1 MESITI
7 IFHLQQIIRVQS
19 PDGVKRIT
27 ATKRETAAT
36 FLKKVAKEF
45 GFQNNGFSVYINRN
59 KTGEITASSNKSL
72 NLLKIK
78 HGDLLFLFPSS
89 LAGPSSEMEMSVP
102 PGFKGFGTPNVVED
116 EIDQYLSK
124 QDGKIYRSR
133 DPQLRSMRTI

>member
-1 MESITI
+1 M
-7 IFHLQQIIRVQS
+7 FCLQQIIRVQS

-89 LAGPSSEMEMSVP
+89 LAGPSSEMETSAP
-102 PGFKGFGTPNVVED
+102 PGFKVFGAPNVVED

-133 DPQLRSMRTI
+133 DPQLHSMRTI

>member
-1 MESITI
+1 
-7 IFHLQQIIRVQS
+7 IIRVQS
-19 PDGVKRIT
+19 PEGMKRIT

-45 GFQNNGFSVYINRN
+45 GFGNNGFSVYINRN
-59 KTGEITASSNKSL
+59 KTGEITASPNKSL

-78 HGDLLFLFPSS
+78 HGDLLFLVPS
-89 LAGPSSEMEMSVP
+89 AGPSAAMDTSGGQGPQTWSLAP
-102 PGFKGFGTPNVVED
+102 VVED

-133 DPQLRSMRTI
+133 DPQLLLTRIT

>member
-1 MESITI
+1 MRGPSRRRNLVFRLRLERRWRRRGEAGAEAGAGAARPTGRQAAAARGSIPEAGAAAMAESI
-7 IFHLQQIIRVQS
+7 IIRVQS

-72 NLLKIK
+72 NLLKVK
-78 HGDLLFLFPSS
+78 
-89 LAGPSSEMEMSVP
+89 
-102 PGFKGFGTPNVVED
+102 
-116 EIDQYLSK
+116 
-124 QDGKIYRSR
+124 
-133 DPQLRSMRTI
+133 

>member
-1 MESITI
+1 MAESI
-7 IFHLQQIIRVQS
+7 IIRVQS

-72 NLLKIK
+72 NLLKINNTREDSTSGHHQMVNTK
-78 HGDLLFLFPSS
+78 IRLIIFSAAKDGEALYSQQKQDRKLTMAQIMSS
-89 LAGPSSEMEMSVP
+89 LLLNSDL
-102 PGFKGFGTPNVVED
+102 N
-116 EIDQYLSK
+116 
-124 QDGKIYRSR
+124 
-133 DPQLRSMRTI
+133 